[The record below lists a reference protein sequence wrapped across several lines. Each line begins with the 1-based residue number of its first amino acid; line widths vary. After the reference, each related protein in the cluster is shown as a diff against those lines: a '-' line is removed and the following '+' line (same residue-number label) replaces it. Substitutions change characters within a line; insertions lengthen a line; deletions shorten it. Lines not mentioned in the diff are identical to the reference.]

1 MTIIELYSKES
12 CHLCDE
18 ARSVLESVQRDNP
31 FTLRE
36 IKVVQGDEFYEEY
49 KELVPVVHI
58 NKVFAFKYRVTE
70 HMLRIKLQHLSTE
83 RQIADDVNENKAE

>member
-1 MTIIELYSKES
+1 MTIIELYSKEN

-18 ARSVLESVQRDNP
+18 AKSVLENVQRDNP

-36 IKVVQGDEFYEEY
+36 IKLVPGDEFYEEY

-58 NKVFAFKYRVTE
+58 DKLFAFKYRVTE
-70 HMLRIKLQHLSTE
+70 HMLRIKLQQLSTE
-83 RQIADDVNENKAE
+83 RQIADDVNEDRAE